1 MELRFTKGSGK
12 TDHLEIR
19 RTDGSVAHI
28 DCPKQRIIPHDMVH
42 YAVESVL
49 TARGFLGRVHAGEA
63 AAFTMGSAD
72 ESDGVERLVEAMQGE
87 AWSGTSDSAAVIDL
101 YSVTCEARGC
111 PMLAIDEAGIDAIR
125 HAINDLTVR
134 WEAVPVGGVLV
145 LNFGAQSSQSGTRSA
160 PMMAAAG
167 IRSATTA

>member
-12 TDHLEIR
+12 TDTLDLCR
-19 RTDGSVAHI
+19 ADGSVARI

-42 YAVESVL
+42 FAVESVL
-49 TARGFLGRVHAGEA
+49 TARGFLGRVRDGEDAAFMMA
-63 AAFTMGSAD
+63 AAA

-101 YSVTCEARGC
+101 YRVTCEARKC

-125 HAINDLTVR
+125 EAISNLTVR
-134 WEAVPVGGVLV
+134 WEAIPVGGVLV